1 MKKKKIL
8 LLVILMIILA
18 GCKIQSQNP
27 GELELVKEDFDI
39 DIMDKY
45 DGGNIVDFG
54 TGVYSIKGG
63 KDSNLKL
70 KLTSFDKG
78 EENDIFEIGLSD
90 LGEVQKLGFEL
101 SSNQVNVYEI
111 SDKKISQVTK
121 FDYED
126 QIFKNGE
133 FRVWEWTDGGIFKEN
148 EPYPLFASYLVDS
161 NEFSTV
167 GLENPDFRSQFKNNK
182 DISALFLELNLE
194 DREELQ

>member
-1 MKKKKIL
+1 MKKKKIV
-8 LLVILMIILA
+8 LLVFCVIILA

-27 GELELVKEDFDI
+27 GELELVKEDFDL

-78 EENDIFEIGLSD
+78 EEKKIFEISLPD
-90 LGEVQKLGFEL
+90 LEDGEKLGFEL
-101 SSNQVNVYEI
+101 SSNEVNVYVI

-126 QIFKNGE
+126 QIFTNGE
-133 FRVWEWTDGGIFKEN
+133 FKVWEWTEGGILKEN
-148 EPYPLFASYLVDS
+148 EPFPVFASFLTDS
-161 NEFSTV
+161 NEFSFI

-182 DISALFLELNLE
+182 DISALVLELRLE
-194 DREELQ
+194 DNEK

>member
-1 MKKKKIL
+1 MKKKNIL
-8 LLVILMIILA
+8 LSLLLIVILV
-18 GCKIQSQNP
+18 GCKIERQNP
-27 GELELVKEDFDI
+27 GDVKIIKEDFDL

-78 EENDIFEIGLSD
+78 EENEIFDID
-90 LGEVQKLGFEL
+90 LANLEDGEKLGFEL
-101 SSNQVNVYEI
+101 SSNEVNVYDI

-126 QIFKNGE
+126 QIFTNGE
-133 FRVWEWTDGGIFKEN
+133 FKVWEWTEGGLLKGDES
-148 EPYPLFASYLVDS
+148 YPVFAAFLTES
-161 NEFSTV
+161 NEFSFI

-182 DISALFLELNLE
+182 DISALVLELRLE
-194 DREELQ
+194 DNEK

>member
-1 MKKKKIL
+1 MKKKKIV
-8 LLVILMIILA
+8 LLVIFMIIFA

-78 EENDIFEIGLSD
+78 EENEIFDID
-90 LGEVQKLGFEL
+90 LADLEEGEKLGFEL
-101 SSNQVNVYEI
+101 SSREVNVYVI
-111 SDKKISQVTK
+111 SDKKLSQVTK
-121 FDYED
+121 FDYEN
-126 QIFKNGE
+126 QVFTNGE
-133 FRVWEWTDGGIFKEN
+133 FKVSEWTEGGLLKEN
-148 EPYPLFASYLVDS
+148 GSFPVFAAFLVDS
-161 NEFSTV
+161 SEFSFI

-182 DISALFLELNLE
+182 DISALVLELRLE
-194 DREELQ
+194 DNEK

>member
-1 MKKKKIL
+1 MKKKNIIL
-8 LLVILMIILA
+8 LVFCMIIFA
-18 GCKIQSQNP
+18 SCKIESQNP
-27 GELELVKEDFDI
+27 KDVKMIKEDFDL

-54 TGVYSIKGG
+54 TRVYSIKGG
-63 KDSNLKL
+63 KESNLKL

-78 EENDIFEIGLSD
+78 EENEIFEIGLSD
-90 LGEVQKLGFEL
+90 LVEGQKLGFEL

-121 FDYED
+121 FDFDD
-126 QIFKNGE
+126 QIFTNRELK
-133 FRVWEWTDGGIFKEN
+133 VWEWTDGGILKEN
-148 EPYPLFASYLVDS
+148 EPYPLFAAFLVDS

-167 GLENPDFRSQFKNNK
+167 GLENQDFYSEIKNNK
-182 DISALFLELNLE
+182 DLSALVLELRLE

>member
-1 MKKKKIL
+1 MIKKKIV
-8 LLVILMIILA
+8 LLVFCVIILA

-27 GELELVKEDFDI
+27 RELELVKEDFDI

-78 EENDIFEIGLSD
+78 EENEIFDID
-90 LGEVQKLGFEL
+90 LADLEDGEKLGFEL
-101 SSNQVNVYEI
+101 SSNEVNVYEI

-126 QIFKNGE
+126 QIFTNGE
-133 FRVWEWTDGGIFKEN
+133 FKVWEWTEGGFLKGDES
-148 EPYPLFASYLVDS
+148 YTVFAAFLVDS
-161 NEFSTV
+161 SEFSFI

-182 DISALFLELNLE
+182 DISALVLELSLDDSE
-194 DREELQ
+194 K

>member
-54 TGVYSIKGG
+54 TRVYSIKGG
-63 KDSNLKL
+63 KESNLSL

-78 EENDIFEIGLSD
+78 EENEIFEIGLSD
-90 LGEVQKLGFEL
+90 LVEGQKLGFEL

-126 QIFKNGE
+126 QIFTNGE
-133 FRVWEWTDGGIFKEN
+133 FKVWEWTEGGLLKGDEF
-148 EPYPLFASYLVDS
+148 YPVFAAFLADS
-161 NEFSTV
+161 SEFSFI
-167 GLENPDFRSQFKNNK
+167 GLENSDFRSQFKNNK
-182 DISALFLELNLE
+182 DISALVLELNLE
-194 DREELQ
+194 DDVK

>member
-1 MKKKKIL
+1 MKKKNIILCL
-8 LLVILMIILA
+8 LLILILGA
-18 GCKIQSQNP
+18 CKIESQKP
-27 GELELVKEDFDI
+27 GEVGLIKEDFDL
-39 DIMDKY
+39 DLMDKY

-78 EENDIFEIGLSD
+78 EENEIFDID
-90 LGEVQKLGFEL
+90 LADLEDGEKLGFEL
-101 SSNQVNVYEI
+101 SSNEVNVYEI

-126 QIFKNGE
+126 QIFTSGE
-133 FRVWEWTDGGIFKEN
+133 FKVWEWTDGGIFKEN
-148 EPYPLFASYLVDS
+148 EPYPLFAAYLVDS

-167 GLENPDFRSQFKNNK
+167 GLESPDFFSEIRNNK
-182 DISALFLELNLE
+182 DLSDLVLEISLV
-194 DREELQ
+194 DDK

>member
-8 LLVILMIILA
+8 LLVFCVIILA

-27 GELELVKEDFDI
+27 GELELIKEDFDL

-63 KDSNLKL
+63 KDSNFKL

-78 EENDIFEIGLSD
+78 EENEIFDID
-90 LGEVQKLGFEL
+90 LADLEDGEKLGFEL
-101 SSNQVNVYEI
+101 SSNEVNVYEI
-111 SDKKISQVTK
+111 SDKRISQITK
-121 FDYED
+121 FDFDD
-126 QIFKNGE
+126 QIFTNGE
-133 FRVWEWTDGGIFKEN
+133 FKVWEWTEGGLLKGDES
-148 EPYPLFASYLVDS
+148 YPVFAAFLVES
-161 NEFSTV
+161 NEFSTL

-182 DISALFLELNLE
+182 DLSALVLELSLKDDE
-194 DREELQ
+194 K

>member
-27 GELELVKEDFDI
+27 GDLELVKEDFDI

-54 TGVYSIKGG
+54 TGVYSLKGG

-78 EENDIFEIGLSD
+78 EENEIFDID
-90 LGEVQKLGFEL
+90 LADLEDGEKLGFEL
-101 SSNQVNVYEI
+101 SSNEVNVYEI
-111 SDKKISQVTK
+111 SYKKISQVTK

-126 QIFKNGE
+126 QIFTNGE
-133 FRVWEWTDGGIFKEN
+133 FKVWEWTEGGLLKGDES
-148 EPYPLFASYLVDS
+148 YPVFAAFLADS
-161 NEFSTV
+161 SEFSFI
-167 GLENPDFRSQFKNNK
+167 GLENSDFRSQFKNNK
-182 DISALFLELNLE
+182 DISALVLELNLE
-194 DREELQ
+194 DDVK

>member
-1 MKKKKIL
+1 MKKKNIL
-8 LLVILMIILA
+8 LSILLIVILV
-18 GCKIQSQNP
+18 GCKIERQNP
-27 GELELVKEDFDI
+27 GDAKIIKEAFDL

-78 EENDIFEIGLSD
+78 DEEKIFEIGLPD
-90 LGEVQKLGFEL
+90 LEEGEKLGFEL

-121 FDYED
+121 FDFED

-133 FRVWEWTDGGIFKEN
+133 FRVWEWTDGGIIKEN
-148 EPYPLFASYLVDS
+148 ELSPVFAAFLTDS
-161 NEFSTV
+161 NEFSFI

-182 DISALFLELNLE
+182 GISALVLKIRLE
-194 DREELQ
+194 DNEK

>member
-27 GELELVKEDFDI
+27 GELELVKEDFDL

-78 EENDIFEIGLSD
+78 EENEIFDID
-90 LGEVQKLGFEL
+90 LADLEDGEKLGFEL
-101 SSNQVNVYEI
+101 SSNEVNVYEI

-126 QIFKNGE
+126 QIFTNGE
-133 FRVWEWTDGGIFKEN
+133 FKVWEWTEGGLLKGDEF
-148 EPYPLFASYLVDS
+148 YPVFAAFLADS
-161 NEFSTV
+161 SEFSFI

-182 DISALFLELNLE
+182 DISALVLEISISDE
-194 DREELQ
+194 K

>member
-1 MKKKKIL
+1 MKKKNIL
-8 LLVILMIILA
+8 LLVFCMIILA
-18 GCKIQSQNP
+18 SCKIESQNP
-27 GELELVKEDFDI
+27 KEVKVVKEEFEL

-78 EENDIFEIGLSD
+78 DENEIFDIYLAD
-90 LGEVQKLGFEL
+90 LEDGVKLGFEL
-101 SSNQVNVYEI
+101 SSNEVNVYEI

-126 QIFKNGE
+126 QIFTNGE
-133 FRVWEWTDGGIFKEN
+133 FKVWEWTEGGLLKGDES
-148 EPYPLFASYLVDS
+148 YPVFAAFLADS
-161 NEFSTV
+161 NEFSFI
-167 GLENPDFRSQFKNNK
+167 GLENSDFRSQFKNNK
-182 DISALFLELNLE
+182 DISALVLELNLE
-194 DREELQ
+194 DDVK

>member
-1 MKKKKIL
+1 MKKKNIL
-8 LLVILMIILA
+8 LSILLIVILV
-18 GCKIQSQNP
+18 GCKIERQNP
-27 GELELVKEDFDI
+27 GDAKIIKEAFDL

-78 EENDIFEIGLSD
+78 EENEIFDITLPNLEE
-90 LGEVQKLGFEL
+90 GEKLGFEL

-121 FDYED
+121 FDFED

-133 FRVWEWTDGGIFKEN
+133 FRVWEWTDGGIIKEN
-148 EPYPLFASYLVDS
+148 ELSPVFAAFLTDS
-161 NEFSTV
+161 NEFSFI

-182 DISALFLELNLE
+182 GISALVLKIRLE
-194 DREELQ
+194 DNEK